1 MASKARTSPI
11 NWSGLLGQ
19 HGLLLAACL
28 AMVLPTLYSLATGPW
43 TTEAG
48 IQGPIVLATGSW
60 LLLRRLPEI
69 RANAVHGSLPI
80 AVAMM
85 LAAIPAYIFGRAF
98 DFISIEVAALLL
110 ALLATAYA
118 YVGFAV
124 LKALWF
130 PIFYLG
136 FMVPL
141 PGWILDYITLPLT
154 QLVSEVVTATLQWL
168 GYPVARV
175 GVTIYIAQYQL
186 LVEDACAGLNSLVS
200 LISIGLFYVY
210 ILHNSSAKYSILL
223 LALVIPI
230 AILANVVRVTA
241 LVLLTYYFGDAVA
254 QGFLHNFAGMV
265 TFTSALLLIF
275 LVDTM
280 LRPVRRWL
288 GGDDVHAA

>member
-1 MASKARTSPI
+1 MASTARMRSI
-11 NWSGLLGQ
+11 DWSGLFTR

-28 AMVLPTLYSLATGPW
+28 SMALPTLYALATGPW

-48 IQGPIVLATGSW
+48 IQGPLVLATGAW

-69 RANAVHGSLPI
+69 RAKAVPGSLPV
-80 AVAMM
+80 ATAMM
-85 LAAIPAYIFGRAF
+85 LIAMPLYIFGRAF

-110 ALLATAYA
+110 ALFATAYA
-118 YVGFAV
+118 YVGFQV

-136 FMVPL
+136 FMIPL
-141 PGWILDYITLPLT
+141 PGWVLDYITLPLK
-154 QLVSEVVTATLQWL
+154 QFVSEVVTNALQWL

-275 LVDTM
+275 LVDTL

-288 GGDDVHAA
+288 GGEDGHAA

>member
-1 MASKARTSPI
+1 MATKARLSTI
-11 NWSGLLGQ
+11 DWSGLFAR

-28 AMVLPTLYSLATGPW
+28 SMVLPTLYSLATGPW

-48 IQGPIVLATGSW
+48 VQGPIVLATGSW

-69 RANAVHGSLPI
+69 RAKAVHGSLAI
-80 AVAMM
+80 ATAMM
-85 LAAIPAYIFGRAF
+85 LAAIPLYIFGRAF
-98 DFISIEVAALLL
+98 DFISIEVAAMLL

-118 YVGFAV
+118 YVGFEV

-141 PGWILDYITLPLT
+141 PGWVLDYITLPLK
-154 QLVSEVVTATLQWL
+154 QLVSEVVTTTLQWL
-168 GYPVARV
+168 GYPIARV

-200 LISIGLFYVY
+200 LVSIGLFYVY

-223 LALVIPI
+223 LMLVIPI
-230 AILANVVRVTA
+230 AILANVVRVMA

-275 LVDTM
+275 LVDTL

-288 GGDDVHAA
+288 GGEDGHAA